1 MPSQPISPSVPSKPS
16 PAGEFAA
23 LPKGELAGVPRGEL
37 GWIERIRQRAAIAA
51 RGSGALRLGIGDDC
65 AILAPPRGHEIVLTT
80 DMSLEGRH
88 FRRDWHPPAAV
99 GHRALARGLS
109 DLAAMGARPLAAFL
123 SLAIPR
129 AVAAEA
135 TWVEGFLDGLLAL
148 AAATKTPLAG
158 GDTAEAACSEITI
171 DIVLL
176 GATPTGLA
184 LRRTGAQPGDRVF
197 VTGAL
202 GGSAAEL
209 ATLSASKSGAAS
221 TRGTRVP
228 HPYAERTGGIH
239 SNGDHPHLFPQPRL
253 AAGQSILRRR
263 LATSCIDL
271 SDGLSTDLAHLC
283 TASNVAAEIEA
294 AKLPLHPLT
303 KTQTPEAALHSA
315 LHGGEDYELLFTA
328 PPSASVP
335 RAIAGV
341 PLTCIGEIRRAG
353 RNRPLMTLIAPDGT
367 RSPLEPGG
375 WEHLR

>member
-1 MPSQPISPSVPSKPS
+1 MPSQPTSPGAPSKPS
-16 PAGEFAA
+16 PAVPQGELARPPKGQLAGF
-23 LPKGELAGVPRGEL
+23 PKGELA
-37 GWIERIRQRAAIAA
+37 WIERIRQRAAIAA

-65 AILAPPRGHEIVLTT
+65 AIIAPPRGHEIVVTT

-129 AVAAEA
+129 AVATEA

-158 GDTAEAACSEITI
+158 GDTAEAACSDIPL

-176 GATPTGLA
+176 GATPTGRA
-184 LRRTGAQPGDRVF
+184 LRRAGAQPGDRIF

-209 ATLSASKSGAAS
+209 ATLATKRESTKPIKS
-221 TRGTRVP
+221 P
-228 HPYAERTGGIH
+228 NH
-239 SNGDHPHLFPQPRL
+239 NGDHPHLFPQPRL

-263 LATSCIDL
+263 LATACIDL

-303 KTQTPEAALHSA
+303 RTQTPETALHSA

-328 PPSASVP
+328 PLSASVP

-341 PLTCIGEIRRAG
+341 PLTCIGEIHRAG

-367 RSPLEPGG
+367 RTPLEPGG